1 MSKNYHTESARKHGR
16 VFLVLDEK
24 RPATSAIRKQSSRD
38 KMVRRGQAR
47 RRLRHTCWGGFW
59 GAPRRGR
66 QGAERQ
72 DTARRSG
79 CHPWPGRW
87 LRRWGLVC
95 GLQKCDCQTVSA
107 QWPAGESPRMGG
119 HAFSRP
125 PAPEQMKPLCLEH
138 SRPARRRLGRA
149 HPPATR
155 RGCT

>member
-1 MSKNYHTESARKHGR
+1 M
-16 VFLVLDEK
+16 LDEK

-95 GLQKCDCQTVSA
+95 RLQKCDCQTVSA
-107 QWPAGESPRMGG
+107 QWPGARGSGGEPT
-119 HAFSRP
+119 H
-125 PAPEQMKPLCLEH
+125 
-138 SRPARRRLGRA
+138 GRA
-149 HPPATR
+149 CLLMAPGSRADEASLFGKQSASKEEARTR
-155 RGCT
+155 PSTGHEAGMHVSAACSDA